1 MTSNSRRTYMTRDAI
16 ASRLFHT
23 EAPSD
28 LFNHPSMVSAMKS
41 CILVKKVGRSL
52 GFPCRTISTAQLLVH
67 RVHIFQPSASFSKYS
82 SSDLGAACLLVAAKM
97 EETIKKL
104 RDILTHSYLLFTK
117 SEDSEF
123 EPQSVPT
130 SVTDKMRASVLSA
143 EQFILDAIG
152 FDFRTTH
159 PHLLYT
165 KLAKMSGV
173 SNQIALS
180 GWLILS
186 DTFFTTLPIQYP
198 AVVMAA
204 GSLALAWNLE
214 LEPKGTSRF
223 VIRALASHSSDS
235 RHTSPHRSHNGR
247 DSRSSRNPY
256 NAGRNGS
263 AGTSRKLPRKRPMQ
277 SLDMAINWWTD
288 FGVATEDMQ
297 GFVRQI
303 VDFYL
308 LFFNSAMAPPEY
320 MERHKMGLPSKE
332 MSQRINQWRMN
343 LVPLFSTK

>member
-1 MTSNSRRTYMTRDAI
+1 MASSSRRTYMSREAI
-16 ASRLFHT
+16 AMRLSHT
-23 EAPSD
+23 ETPSD
-28 LFNHPSMVSAMKS
+28 LFSHPSMVSAMKS

-67 RVHIFQPSASFSKYS
+67 RVHILQPSASFSKYS

-104 RDILTHSYLLFTK
+104 RDILAHSYLLFTK
-117 SEDSEF
+117 SEDTEF

-130 SVTDKMRASVLSA
+130 SVTDKMRASVLAA

-152 FDFRTTH
+152 FEFRTTH

-173 SNQIALS
+173 NDQVALS

-186 DTFFTTLPIQYP
+186 DAFFTTLPIQYP

-214 LEPKGTSRF
+214 LEPKEASRLI
-223 VIRALASHSSDS
+223 IRALASHSSNS
-235 RHTSPHRSHNGR
+235 RHMPPHRSHNGR
-247 DSRSSRNPY
+247 NSRSSRHPY
-256 NAGRNGS
+256 NAGRNGNGN
-263 AGTSRKLPRKRPMQ
+263 ASRVLPRNRPML
-277 SLDMAINWWTD
+277 SLDMVTNWWTD
-288 FGVATEDMQ
+288 FGIATEDMQ
-297 GFVRQI
+297 SFVRQI
-303 VDFYL
+303 VDFYV
-308 LFFNSAMAPPEY
+308 LFTNSAMAPPDY
-320 MERHKMGLPSKE
+320 MERHHMGLPSKE
-332 MSQRINQWRMN
+332 MSQKINQWRMN
-343 LVPLFSTK
+343 LPLSIK

>member
-1 MTSNSRRTYMTRDAI
+1 MASSSRRTYMTREAI
-16 ASRLFHT
+16 AARLSHT
-23 EAPSD
+23 ETPSAD
-28 LFNHPSMVSAMKS
+28 LFSHPSMVSAMKS

-67 RVHIFQPSASFSKYS
+67 RVHILQPTASFSKYS

-104 RDILTHSYLLFTK
+104 RDILAHSYLLFTK
-117 SEDSEF
+117 PEDTEF

-130 SVTDKMRASVLSA
+130 SVTDKMRGSVLAA

-152 FDFRTTH
+152 FEFRTAH

-173 SNQIALS
+173 NDRVALS

-186 DTFFTTLPIQYP
+186 DAFFTTLPIQYP

-204 GSLALAWNLE
+204 GSLSLAWNLE
-214 LEPKGTSRF
+214 LEPRETSRF

-235 RHTSPHRSHNGR
+235 KRMSPHRPHNGR
-247 DSRSSRNPY
+247 DSRSSRHPY
-256 NAGRNGS
+256 GADRNGN
-263 AGTSRKLPRKRPMQ
+263 ASRRSLPRKRPML
-277 SLDMAINWWTD
+277 SLDMAANWWTD
-288 FGVATEDMQ
+288 FGIATEDMQ
-297 GFVRQI
+297 GFVRQT
-303 VDFYL
+303 VDFYV
-308 LFFNSAMAPPEY
+308 LFSNSAIAPPDY
-320 MERHKMGLPSKE
+320 MERHHMGLPSKE
-332 MSQRINQWRMN
+332 MSQKISQWRMN
-343 LVPLFSTK
+343 LPLSTK